1 MRVTIL
7 AKLILTIALPLLVVF
22 LIVLP
27 VNLRFLRETATQD
40 MQVRIGAIVQQVG
53 MGMSQRF
60 ERLSEVASSTARTL
74 EIVDFSDADAYAMV
88 RANVLADRGVYG
100 SCIAFEPGAAP
111 GRPGLFAP
119 YAHRAAGGEIA
130 TLDVTTAYDY
140 TDDDWQWYSAPRAS
154 GRPLWT
160 EPFFDKGAGNVYMT
174 TFSAPFRDANG
185 RFRGVATVDIALHEL
200 SASIESEISSPG
212 IGFIVVSPEG
222 AVIASGGLGAEEG
235 ENLIEAGEDI
245 GNPEISAVVAD
256 MVRGNSDSRIVTG
269 FPEPGANFIAYAP
282 IASTRWALAVTIPE
296 QDVLAPVY
304 ARLSARAAG
313 MFTLL
318 LIIVVGILGI
328 SIWLTRPIKRLS
340 HAVRQLAT
348 GDLDARA
355 EGVHSRD
362 EIGDLARAFN
372 HMTSQLREKIAQLA
386 AEMAQREV
394 IDADL
399 RVARQIQ
406 SSLLPSE
413 LTDAPGRDHVA
424 VQALNVPARQVAG
437 DFFDYLWIA
446 PGKLLIAIADV
457 SGKGISAA
465 MFMAVT
471 RTLMRNL
478 AELGVAPGELVQ
490 RLNDTLLSQ
499 NDAGMFV
506 TLIAGYYDV
515 NTGELRYCNAGHPTP
530 LRVSRDGEVTRVGEI
545 TGTVVGAVEGAQFSE
560 ASLRLSPGDR
570 LIFFTD
576 GVPEARAP
584 DGDFFTDA
592 GFEQLLRQVGAL
604 PLPDLSKAVADCISE
619 FQAGVL
625 KDDVTL
631 LILENRSR

>member
-7 AKLILTIALPLLVVF
+7 AKLILTIALPLLIVF
-22 LIVLP
+22 LIILP

-60 ERLSEVASSTARTL
+60 ERLSEVAASTARTL
-74 EIVDFSDADAYAMV
+74 DIVNLDDSDIYAMA

-111 GRPGLFAP
+111 GHPGLFAP
-119 YAHRAAGGEIA
+119 YAHRAAENTIA

-140 TDDDWQWYSAPRAS
+140 TDGRWEWYSTPRKTDL
-154 GRPLWT
+154 PVWT

-174 TFSAPFRDANG
+174 TYSAPFHDSSG

-222 AVIASGGLGAEEG
+222 AVIASVGLGAEEG
-235 ENLIEAGEDI
+235 ENLIEACENL
-245 GNPEISAVVAD
+245 GNPEITAVVAD
-256 MVRGNSDSRIVTG
+256 MVRGESDSRIVTG

-304 ARLSARAAG
+304 ERLSARAAG
-313 MFTLL
+313 MLALL
-318 LIIVVGILGI
+318 LIIVAGILGI
-328 SIWLTRPIKRLS
+328 SVWLTRPIKRLS
-340 HAVRQLAT
+340 GAVRQLAT

-355 EGVHSRD
+355 EGIHSRD

-372 HMTSQLREKIAQLA
+372 HMAGQLRANIEALA
-386 AEMAQREV
+386 TEMAQREV

-413 LTDAPGRDHVA
+413 LPDAPGRELVGI
-424 VQALNVPARQVAG
+424 QALNVPARQVAG

-446 PGKLLIAIADV
+446 PGKLLIVIADV

-490 RLNDTLLSQ
+490 RLNDTLISQ

-530 LRVSRDGEVTRVGEI
+530 FRISRAGEVTRAGEI
-545 TGTVVGAVEGAQFSE
+545 TGTVVGAVEGTQFTE

-570 LIFFTD
+570 LVFFTD
-576 GVPEARAP
+576 GVPEARAA
-584 DGDFFTDA
+584 DGRFFTDE
-592 GFEQLLRQVGAL
+592 GFEQLLRQVGTL
-604 PLPDLSKAVADCISE
+604 PLPDLSEAVAERISE

-631 LILENRSR
+631 LILENRRS